1 MNETHSEGQLARATC
16 ELPSETR
23 PSVDALIYEG
33 AANKDNKLQ
42 AAAARRGFVADK
54 RTVRQSDSRTGR
66 QDVPQASDKSNS

>member
-1 MNETHSEGQLARATC
+1 MNETTEGQLARATC

-42 AAAARRGFVADK
+42 AAAARRGFVADTK
-54 RTVRQSDSRTGR
+54 TDRQSDR
-66 QDVPQASDKSNS
+66 QAGCAAGQ